1 MNCANARLLHN
12 SFESVGS
19 GFDVAH
25 LNKDIVQI
33 ILFSVVIMV
42 ENIKTIDLNCDHLN
56 ISTQDTK
63 GQITN
68 LELR

>member
-1 MNCANARLLHN
+1 MNCTNARLLHN

-25 LNKDIVQI
+25 LNKDIVQRI
-33 ILFSVVIMV
+33 SFSVVIMV
-42 ENIKTIDLNCDHLN
+42 ENFNAIDLNCDHLN
-56 ISTQDTK
+56 ILIKTK
-63 GQITN
+63 GQMTN